1 MQSTD
6 RTGTAL
12 AQSRSWRIARPPCL
26 LETSRP
32 GVFAAGDVRS
42 GSVKRVASLIGGF
55 PDRRH
60 DLVFAADRRLA
71 NDTIKNEPPIA
82 IASSRTAIGRSFP
95 PNAFTS
101 RARNSEAATV
111 PAIAPATPA
120 GRSVIEAPFDAPIAA
135 PQSAPLTSRVTKLTG
150 ALRLGVFGSL
160 STTNSPIAATLKMY
174 GVPANPKKAS
184 RVFSKC
190 SNLKR
195 AAQLTAAG
203 AVIERSPATMP
214 IRS

>member
-1 MQSTD
+1 
-6 RTGTAL
+6 
-12 AQSRSWRIARPPCL
+12 P
-26 LETSRP
+26 
-32 GVFAAGDVRS
+32 
-42 GSVKRVASLIGGF
+42 
-55 PDRRH
+55 
-60 DLVFAADRRLA
+60 
-71 NDTIKNEPPIA
+71 
-82 IASSRTAIGRSFP
+82 
-95 PNAFTS
+95 
-101 RARNSEAATV
+101 V

-214 IRS
+214 IRSAETYLGTVDYFITERRLDQKLGNSNSLMLRYAFTNNREASEAFNSGDLINVNRYL